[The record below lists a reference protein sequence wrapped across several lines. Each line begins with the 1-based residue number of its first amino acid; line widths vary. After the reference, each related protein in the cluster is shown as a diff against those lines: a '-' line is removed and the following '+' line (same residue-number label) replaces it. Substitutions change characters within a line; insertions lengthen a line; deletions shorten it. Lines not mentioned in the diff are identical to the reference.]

1 MQVETD
7 QETRRLVDSLPL
19 KTHKSQMVSSYLSCV
34 CVCVYIT
41 PCIMFMLCVTFLMNI
56 LRASVQGNNNNSYF
70 VLPQGM
76 EEPMCA
82 VCLETFHNKDT
93 IRVLPCR

>member
-1 MQVETD
+1 
-7 QETRRLVDSLPL
+7 
-19 KTHKSQMVSSYLSCV
+19 
-34 CVCVYIT
+34 
-41 PCIMFMLCVTFLMNI
+41 MFMLCVTFLMNI